1 MRRPNQFLSGCGGAE
16 RWAGRAGCRD
26 SARQRGMLREG
37 WGWSAE
43 GSGWSQSPR
52 VSVKRG
58 RAAPWRAR
66 SGLTHLAPVPQDP
79 RRGGGRGE
87 GGVEKER
94 GRACAVARGGAGT
107 WQRARRLRASREP
120 GGRRARAPWGRNPG
134 PGKRGGATQ
143 RDVGGGSG
151 RVPGRSPDRNPG
163 ERIRGSDSWVPRGQ
177 PSGAARLGPR
187 G

>member
-1 MRRPNQFLSGCGGAE
+1 MEPITARVCE
-16 RWAGRAGCRD
+16 ERAG
-26 SARQRGMLREG
+26 SAVARAIRADASGP
-37 WGWSAE
+37 SSP
-43 GSGWSQSPR
+43 GSE
-52 VSVKRG
+52 
-58 RAAPWRAR
+58 A
-66 SGLTHLAPVPQDP
+66 
-79 RRGGGRGE
+79 GGKGGE

-177 PSGAARLGPR
+177 PSGAARLGHR